1 MKRISALVGLLV
13 LVLAANLLAQSAAVA
28 DTKYSAYGWGRTYRN
43 NFTTSCIY
51 WGIPPGQSTCSLGV
65 WSDTQSFTTGNVVE
79 VRETGENLISSA

>member
-51 WGIPPGQSTCSLGV
+51 WGIPPVNRRVHSAYGQTLSRSLRAM
-65 WSDTQSFTTGNVVE
+65 S
-79 VRETGENLISSA
+79 